1 MQQDPAILL
10 DQTIPFDQ
18 NKLATL
24 EHVIGIM
31 YSGSKASDVS
41 AFSSLINSISLKHN
55 IP

>member
-10 DQTIPFDQ
+10 DQSTPFDQ
-18 NKLATL
+18 NKLAAL

-41 AFSSLINSISLKHN
+41 AFPPLTKLLCPKHN
-55 IP
+55 IS

>member
-18 NKLATL
+18 NKLAVL

-41 AFSSLINSISLKHN
+41 IFPSLIKFFCPKHN
-55 IP
+55 KY

>member
-41 AFSSLINSISLKHN
+41 NFPPLTKLNSPKHN